1 MIMNKRHVYLLGIS
15 AVIIASSLLMLAFK
29 PASNGD
35 GTYATMR
42 IYENFSVVS
51 SKIVI
56 TYANE
61 ERTYATMR
69 IYENFSVVSSKIV
82 ITYANEESEIIEL
95 GPFKYNDQYMTDN
108 NLVINKAMNSMAN
121 KGYRLVSSSSSG
133 KINSNKSMKISTHIF
148 EKR

>member
-15 AVIIASSLLMLAFK
+15 AVIIASSLLLLAFK

-35 GTYATMR
+35 G
-42 IYENFSVVS
+42 
-51 SKIVI
+51 
-56 TYANE
+56 
-61 ERTYATMR
+61 TYATMR

-108 NLVINKAMNSMAN
+108 NLVINKAMNNMAD

-133 KINSNKSMKISTHIF
+133 KVNSNKSMKISTHIF
-148 EKR
+148 ERH

>member
-15 AVIIASSLLMLAFK
+15 AVIIASSLLLLAFK

-35 GTYATMR
+35 G
-42 IYENFSVVS
+42 
-51 SKIVI
+51 
-56 TYANE
+56 
-61 ERTYATMR
+61 TYATMR

-133 KINSNKSMKISTHIF
+133 KINSNKSMKISTYIF
-148 EKR
+148 EKL

>member
-61 ERTYATMR
+61 E
-69 IYENFSVVSSKIV
+69 
-82 ITYANEESEIIEL
+82 SEIIEL

-108 NLVINKAMNSMAN
+108 NLVINKAMNGMAN
-121 KGYRLVSSSSSG
+121 KGYRLVSSNSSG
-133 KINSNKSMKISTHIF
+133 KVNSNKSVKISTYIF
-148 EKR
+148 EKF